1 MRRVRRKAFLFA
13 ALAVLFL
20 IVRGTAFAELTATAN
35 HDHIKIDFFYHGSSV
50 SVRGVSDP
58 GTDLIVKIT
67 SPEGHHMLKKKGKV
81 AGFLWMNIGDLKFEH
96 VPNLYAVHSTRALDE
111 ILSEDE
117 MDRHVIGYS
126 ALERHIE
133 ITPADSVE
141 ERNKWFTEFL
151 RFKQSSNLYTTS
163 SGKLSV
169 KEQDGMQSYYVLLD
183 WPYQA
188 TPGEYTVTV
197 YAAKDRKVVDKAETK
212 VFVEQVGIVET
223 LSSMAKKNGALY
235 GFISIMAALGA
246 GFGVGMVFRKGGGAH

>member
-1 MRRVRRKAFLFA
+1 MKEIRKKAILFA
-13 ALAVLFL
+13 ALAALLFV
-20 IVRGTAFAELTATAN
+20 VRGTAFAELTATAN

-58 GTDLIVKIT
+58 CTDLIVKIT
-67 SPEGHHMLKKKGKV
+67 APEGHHLLKKKGKI
-81 AGFLWMNIGDLKFEH
+81 AGFLWMNVGDLKFER
-96 VPNLYAVHSTRALDE
+96 VPNLYAVHSTRELHE

-117 MDRHVIGYS
+117 MDRNVIGYS
-126 ALERHIE
+126 ALEKHIE
-133 ITPADSVE
+133 ITPVDNQE
-141 ERNKWFTEFL
+141 ERGKWFAEFL
-151 RFKQSSNLYTTS
+151 KFKQSSNLYTAS

-169 KEQDGMQSYYVLLD
+169 KEQDGKQNYYILLD

-197 YAAKDRKVVDKAETK
+197 YAAKDRKIVDKTETK
-212 VFVEQVGIVET
+212 VFVEQAGLVET
-223 LSSMAKKNGALY
+223 LSTMAKKNGALY